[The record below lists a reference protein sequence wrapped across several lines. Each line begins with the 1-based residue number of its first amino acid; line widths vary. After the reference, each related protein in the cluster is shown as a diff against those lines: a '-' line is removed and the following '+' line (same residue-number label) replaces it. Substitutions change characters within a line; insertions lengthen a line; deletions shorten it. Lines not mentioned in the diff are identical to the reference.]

1 MRRISRYLVVGMCSL
16 YRLLTSQRSTRFPE
30 NYARQSW
37 VNVIGTCSQKHAV
50 DATYTVPHR
59 RYQAA
64 LRALYAKHGAA
75 AVFFEVGRV
84 SSKGGHAHIQ
94 AVPVPL
100 SLKDRV
106 ESAFQDE
113 GRPHDIEFDV
123 EEGGAPINT
132 DGEGYFRVELP
143 DGRRLVHRMRSG
155 LPFSVQFGRY
165 VSKLRVVNLLVT
177 SVPF

>member
-16 YRLLTSQRSTRFPE
+16 YRLLTSQRSARFPE
-30 NYARQSW
+30 IYAGQSW

-50 DATYTVPHR
+50 DAIYTVPHR

-64 LRALYAKHGAA
+64 LRALYAKHGAT

-100 SLKDRV
+100 PLKDNV
-106 ESAFQDE
+106 ESAFRDE
-113 GRPHDIEFDV
+113 GRQHGIEFDV
-123 EEGGAPINT
+123 EEGGAPIST

-143 DGRRLVHRMRSG
+143 DGRRLVHRMRSD
-155 LPFSVQFGRY
+155 LPFSVQFGR
-165 VSKLRVVNLLVT
+165 
-177 SVPF
+177 

>member
-1 MRRISRYLVVGMCSL
+1 
-16 YRLLTSQRSTRFPE
+16 
-30 NYARQSW
+30 
-37 VNVIGTCSQKHAV
+37 
-50 DATYTVPHR
+50 
-59 RYQAA
+59 
-64 LRALYAKHGAA
+64 
-75 AVFFEVGRV
+75 
-84 SSKGGHAHIQ
+84 
-94 AVPVPL
+94 
-100 SLKDRV
+100 
-106 ESAFQDE
+106 
-113 GRPHDIEFDV
+113 V